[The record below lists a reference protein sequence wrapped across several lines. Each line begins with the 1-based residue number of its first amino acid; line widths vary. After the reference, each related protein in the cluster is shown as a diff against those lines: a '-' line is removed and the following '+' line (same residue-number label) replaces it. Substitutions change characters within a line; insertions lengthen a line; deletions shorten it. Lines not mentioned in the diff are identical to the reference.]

1 LIVVSATARL
11 ASPEQHEEYGTVARS
26 DIAYAQARE
35 RIRQLESAMGDLA
48 PARRAGAAT
57 TTERCDQVGDGGD
70 TAAADRLAI
79 AHTALTE
86 CARAIANDRP
96 HVARQ
101 LHQIAM
107 QAERLA
113 GQLSAERS
121 AG

>member
-1 LIVVSATARL
+1 
-11 ASPEQHEEYGTVARS
+11 VARS

-35 RIRQLESAMGDLA
+35 RIRQLESAIGELA
-48 PARRAGAAT
+48 PARGAGAAT
-57 TTERCDQVGDGGD
+57 TTGRRDELEDGGD

-79 AHTALTE
+79 AQTE
-86 CARAIANDRP
+86 LAACARAIANDRP

>member
-1 LIVVSATARL
+1 MCDVQTGGSQQHKEYETVS
-11 ASPEQHEEYGTVARS
+11 RS

-35 RIRQLESAMGDLA
+35 RIRQLESAIGELV
-48 PARRAGAAT
+48 PARVAGAAT
-57 TTERCDQVGDGGD
+57 TAERRGVWGDGGD

-79 AHTALTE
+79 AHTELTE
-86 CARAIANDRP
+86 CARALAHDRP
-96 HVARQ
+96 HVARE

-113 GQLSAERS
+113 GQLSAKRS

>member
-1 LIVVSATARL
+1 LIAGCATARL
-11 ASPEQHEEYGTVARS
+11 APLEQHEEYRTVARS

-48 PARRAGAAT
+48 PVRRAAAA
-57 TTERCDQVGDGGD
+57 ERRDELGDGGD
-70 TAAADRLAI
+70 AAAADRLAI
-79 AHTALTE
+79 AHTELTE
-86 CARAIANDRP
+86 CARAIAQDRP

-101 LHQIAM
+101 LQQIAV
-107 QAERLA
+107 QAEKLA

>member
-1 LIVVSATARL
+1 M
-11 ASPEQHEEYGTVARS
+11 ARS

-35 RIRQLESAMGDLA
+35 RIRQLESAIGDLA
-48 PARRAGAAT
+48 PARGAGAAT
-57 TTERCDQVGDGGD
+57 TTERCDQVRDGGD
-70 TAAADRLAI
+70 PAAADRLAI
-79 AHTALTE
+79 AHTELTE

>member
-1 LIVVSATARL
+1 M
-11 ASPEQHEEYGTVARS
+11 ARS

-35 RIRQLESAMGDLA
+35 RIRQLESAIGGLA
-48 PARRAGAAT
+48 PVRGALAAT
-57 TTERCDQVGDGGD
+57 TIERRDRVGDGGD

-79 AHTALTE
+79 AHTELTE

-101 LHQIAM
+101 LRQIAM
-107 QAERLA
+107 QAELLA

>member
-1 LIVVSATARL
+1 MCDVQTG
-11 ASPEQHEEYGTVARS
+11 ASQQHKEYGTVARS

-35 RIRQLESAMGDLA
+35 RIRQLESAIGELA
-48 PARRAGAAT
+48 PARGAGAAT
-57 TTERCDQVGDGGD
+57 AAERRDVWGD
-70 TAAADRLAI
+70 TAAVDRLAM
-79 AHTALTE
+79 AHAELIE
-86 CARAIANDRP
+86 CARAIAHDSP

-121 AG
+121 VG